1 MDLSSLYFFA
11 PTEMELLHTWSD
23 KTNRWIIENFVLL
36 GSLWSDLPNHLKKHL
51 SRFTQILVDALKSL
65 SLAQSP
71 EAILGSLGKLLENLE
86 AKSSLAPSIIVGFSI
101 VNGNISS
108 DGNIEFPV
116 LQLLASKIL
125 AWSFTVDTSVLDGY
139 FHRLLNLLS
148 PKLTV
153 FTFQLIPREVC
164 KRIHLPK
171 IKAALE
177 ENLRIMRNADLRN
190 GFVRAVFVEW
200 TRISHW
206 FAATGLVE
214 SILDYFATGFEF
226 LVRVSCGSSRSANL
240 SFRFLSL
247 PLYNALRM
255 AHLELHESTHL
266 PISQVYQGDLEEIMN
281 VSQSIASAFGEPKL
295 TPTIVR
301 LSNDFLLHCAYLT
314 NLSAH
319 RLSELLHL
327 SYPMQSEDSAKSWLR
342 FWLVADISGAA
353 FSDSIM

>member
-1 MDLSSLYFFA
+1 MFA
-11 PTEMELLHTWSD
+11 
-23 KTNRWIIENFVLL
+23 
-36 GSLWSDLPNHLKKHL
+36 
-51 SRFTQILVDALKSL
+51 
-65 SLAQSP
+65 
-71 EAILGSLGKLLENLE
+71 
-86 AKSSLAPSIIVGFSI
+86 
-101 VNGNISS
+101 
-108 DGNIEFPV
+108 
-116 LQLLASKIL
+116 
-125 AWSFTVDTSVLDGY
+125 
-139 FHRLLNLLS
+139 
-148 PKLTV
+148 
-153 FTFQLIPREVC
+153 FQLTPREVC

-171 IKAALE
+171 IKVALE
-177 ENLRIMRNADLRN
+177 ENLRILRNTDLPN

-247 PLYNALRM
+247 PLYNTLRM

-319 RLSELLHL
+319 RLAELLHL

-353 FSDSIM
+353 FSDSVM